1 MILKDQMRVIKL
13 ITIDDIPG
21 TTLILRVARVKYAV
35 IHIHPLCLT
44 SLFFMY
50 LKFLLNPNI
59 QVTMLGLAS
68 ASALVPWPT
77 PDFTFPTVSDS

>member
-13 ITIDDIPG
+13 ITINDIPG

-44 SLFFMY
+44 SLFFY
-50 LKFLLNPNI
+50 VPQILTEPQHSSYNGWPCFSLSPRLLAYP
-59 QVTMLGLAS
+59 
-68 ASALVPWPT
+68 
-77 PDFTFPTVSDS
+77 